1 MQKLRRK
8 ETVSEEVKKEEEL
21 TDETSQNMANR
32 AVEIAGRVTKYVTR
46 EIQKEVKK
54 GCREPFLLE
63 DMVLAYAI
71 AMANYSLYSVVE
83 PHQPWIKFEEKLKGA
98 VSVACS
104 HIRDQ
109 IDKDLRKKRDAYNH

>member
-1 MQKLRRK
+1 M
-8 ETVSEEVKKEEEL
+8 TEEAKVEEEL

-32 AVEIAGRVTKYVTR
+32 AVEIAGRITKYVTR

-71 AMANYSLYSVVE
+71 AMSNYSLFSVVE
-83 PHQPWIKFEEKLKGA
+83 PKQPWDKFEQKLKGA
-98 VSVACS
+98 VNTACS
-104 HIRDQ
+104 HIRNQ
-109 IDKDLRKKRDAYNH
+109 IDKDLRKKRNAYNH